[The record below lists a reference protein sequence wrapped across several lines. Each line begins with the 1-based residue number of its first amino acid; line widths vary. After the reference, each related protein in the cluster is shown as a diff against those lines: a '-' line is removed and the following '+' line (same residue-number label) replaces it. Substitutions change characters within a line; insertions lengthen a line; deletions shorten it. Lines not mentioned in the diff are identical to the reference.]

1 MNVRQEVYDNK
12 AWAGIVI
19 NPNATALLQQAIETG
34 NSSYDPSGA
43 FQFFYVEA
51 RDHDTIHTHVWPEL
65 HLLCKDVTE
74 RFGAQW
80 TQSVLAN
87 TSITRNQLKLAPQA
101 LSPAIGYSEY
111 NLRPFHPPVALP
123 AVTIGLIYLIIISFF
138 SFAFYMPTHMR
149 FLIPAGHPPLRF
161 NQFVFYRWIA
171 TMGAYFFMS
180 LAYSF
185 VSLAFRIPFSN
196 QPAPGYLPVHNP
208 DAYGQATF
216 VVYWMINFFGMCAL
230 GMACENVAM
239 IIGQPWTAMWLIF
252 WVISNVS
259 TSFYALDI
267 TPKFYYWGYAWP
279 LHNSEFFPLS
289 PILLSPFCNP
299 HFPRLCLL

>member
-1 MNVRQEVYDNK
+1 
-12 AWAGIVI
+12 
-19 NPNATALLQQAIETG
+19 
-34 NSSYDPSGA
+34 
-43 FQFFYVEA
+43 
-51 RDHDTIHTHVWPEL
+51 
-65 HLLCKDVTE
+65 
-74 RFGAQW
+74 
-80 TQSVLAN
+80 
-87 TSITRNQLKLAPQA
+87 
-101 LSPAIGYSEY
+101 
-111 NLRPFHPPVALP
+111 
-123 AVTIGLIYLIIISFF
+123 
-138 SFAFYMPTHMR
+138 MR
-149 FLIPAGHPPLRF
+149 FLIPAGHPPLHF

-279 LHNSEFFPLS
+279 LHNSEFASLPLLPLPSPLSDLKKSSKPPAKSSSGSTPASASISVFSSPGAPSTAPSSPSAAISCGGRLRRRRRRPRWRRRGSRALGNGRWDFLLGVGGNGKWGKALGVRHGAPLRQGAWCEMDSFGFLLIFPLPLPLTLHPTNVMNS
-289 PILLSPFCNP
+289 GDD
-299 HFPRLCLL
+299 